1 MIESVQV
8 IASAPTPCSM
18 FFEVGSD
25 VVGKGVIGQI
35 VQVPD
40 PEGGFYTN
48 DFEIYNTEDQL
59 VYSVVNCSCIVTY
72 KVEKK

>member
-35 VQVPD
+35 VQIPD
-40 PEGGFYTN
+40 SGHCTN
-48 DFEIYNTEDQL
+48 NFEIYNTKDQL